1 MFGFGLNSKKWV
13 KESQKTEKET
23 KKKAGQA
30 FHTWKNIK
38 TTFAKDMLSFEE
50 LHLDNQGKI
59 SGSLVY
65 SEMVSFNKRLS
76 VVEALATWGYYHS
89 SLQEL
94 LFILETAILAYYLD
108 QQLPNTDH
116 ASKINLMQKHKG
128 ELWGTR
134 LRRRAFMHERDLG
147 AEIEKV
153 VEDINNSIDQYL
165 ADNLVDTW
173 KQEFLPFD
181 AVEFNDCVRNTEN
194 VLALLIK
201 LFTNRFGNFRY
212 SGNIKITHSD
222 AIEPEAAA
230 AIESEKEK
238 EEDVESSD
246 EE

>member
-13 KESQKTEKET
+13 KESQKTEKDT
-23 KKKAGQA
+23 KKKAGSA

-38 TTFAKDMLSFEE
+38 NTFAKDMMSFEE
-50 LHLDNQGKI
+50 LHLENQGKI

-65 SEMVSFNKRLS
+65 SEMVSFTKRLS
-76 VVEALATWGYYHS
+76 VVEALASWGYYHS

-165 ADNLVDTW
+165 ADNLADTW
-173 KQEFLPFD
+173 KQDFLPFD

-201 LFTNRFGNFRY
+201 LFTNRFGDFRY
-212 SGNIKITHSD
+212 SGNIKITHS
-222 AIEPEAAA
+222 EVMQ
-230 AIESEKEK
+230 SEEEIVELEKDK
-238 EEDVESSD
+238 EEAIESSD